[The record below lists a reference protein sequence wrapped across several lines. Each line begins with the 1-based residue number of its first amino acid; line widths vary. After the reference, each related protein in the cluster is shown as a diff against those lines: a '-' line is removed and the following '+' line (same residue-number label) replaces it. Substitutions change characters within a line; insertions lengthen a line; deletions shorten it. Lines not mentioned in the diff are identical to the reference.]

1 MITSKLIDDIF
12 KAIRGRFTVDEIER
26 LIITDP
32 AGLIRFITEYTV
44 DEFSAALIPQ
54 IESVIIAEGTP
65 AIVTEILPDGAVT
78 SPWSFSISQPFTA
91 QYIREFV
98 GNDIRE
104 ITETTVT
111 AVRQTVER
119 GQQQGR
125 NPRNIAVDFRDNIGL
140 TARMEQAVA
149 NYRAGLESLSP
160 EVLQRAL
167 RDKRFDSTI
176 RNAIGSGAGLTEQ
189 QIDRYVKRYRE
200 RAIKSR
206 SETIART
213 EQLTAVTV
221 GQRQSLLQARDQ
233 GKLSPRLR
241 RFWEYTHDS
250 RTRHWHSDIPTLN
263 PDGVAIDEQYLT
275 QPPGRTE
282 YVTAPRDPMIS
293 GANRINCRCRERYEL
308 V

>member
-26 LIITDP
+26 LLVTDP
-32 AGLIRFITEYTV
+32 TGLIQLITEYTL
-44 DEFSAALIPQ
+44 DEFSATLIPQ
-54 IESVIIAEGTP
+54 IESIVIAEGTP
-65 AIVTEILPDGAVT
+65 AIVTELLPDGAVT
-78 SPWSFSISQPFTA
+78 SPWSFSISEPFTA

-104 ITETTVT
+104 ITDTTVA
-111 AVRQTVER
+111 AVRQTIER
-119 GQQQGR
+119 GQRQGR

-140 TARMEQAVA
+140 TSRMEQAIA

-160 EVLQRAL
+160 EVLNRVL

-176 RNAIGSGAGLTEQ
+176 RNAIGSGTALSET
-189 QIDRYVKRYRE
+189 QIDKMVQRYRE
-200 RAIKSR
+200 RSIKSR

-250 RTRHWHSDIPTLN
+250 RTRHWHRDVPTLN
-263 PDGVAIDEQYLT
+263 PEGVTIDEQYLT

-282 YVTAPRDPMIS
+282 YVSAPRDPMVS
-293 GANRINCRCRERYEL
+293 AANRVNCRCRERYEL
-308 V
+308 I

>member
-26 LIITDP
+26 LLVTDP
-32 AGLIRFITEYTV
+32 TGLIQLITEHTM
-44 DEFSAALIPQ
+44 DEFSATLIPQ
-54 IESVIIAEGTP
+54 IESIVIAEGTP
-65 AIVTEILPDGAVT
+65 AIVTELLPDGAVT
-78 SPWSFSISQPFTA
+78 SPWSFSISEPFTA

-104 ITETTVT
+104 ITDTTVA
-111 AVRQTVER
+111 AVRQTIER

-140 TARMEQAVA
+140 TSRMEQAVA

-160 EVLQRAL
+160 EVLNRVL

-176 RNAIGSGAGLTEQ
+176 RNAIGSGKELTEQ
-189 QIDRYVKRYRE
+189 QIDKMVQRYRE

-241 RFWEYTHDS
+241 RFWEPTHDG
-250 RTRHWHSDIPTLN
+250 RTRHYHFNIPTLN
-263 PDGVAIDEQYLT
+263 PEGVTIDEQYLT

-282 YVTAPRDPMIS
+282 YVSAPRDPMVS
-293 GANRINCRCRERYEL
+293 AANRVNCRCRERYEL
-308 V
+308 I